1 MDDDSDYVFI
11 CLQIMKELKSLKQIH
26 GPDPNYNDICF
37 SGAGM
42 YVCTII

>member
-1 MDDDSDYVFI
+1 MALIMYLFG
-11 CLQIMKELKSLKQIH
+11 LQIVKELQSLKQIS

-42 YVCTII
+42 YVCYII